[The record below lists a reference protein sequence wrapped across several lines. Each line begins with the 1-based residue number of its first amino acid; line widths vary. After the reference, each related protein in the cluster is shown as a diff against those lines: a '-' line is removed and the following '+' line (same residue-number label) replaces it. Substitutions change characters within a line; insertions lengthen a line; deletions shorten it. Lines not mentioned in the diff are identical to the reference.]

1 MSDSLMNRKAGRYV
15 LKLSSGMFQR
25 SASAMTGSQQNILP
39 PLKRTA
45 ENSSAHK
52 GKTAGAARKAW
63 IGTGDYA
70 VSRAETLTEAAETDE
85 YHEGLE
91 P

>member
-39 PLKRTA
+39 PLKRIA

-52 GKTAGAARKAW
+52 GKTAGAARK
-63 IGTGDYA
+63 GTGDYA